1 MSLIQSEQ
9 DDKEVLRAED
19 EAIRAAENPTVEA
32 PLESVADLI
41 ERLTNGEPAQVPP
54 EDRQG

>member
-1 MSLIQSEQ
+1 MTLIASEQ

-19 EAIRAAENPTVEA
+19 EAIRAAQNPTVAA
-32 PLESVADLI
+32 PDDIAALI
-41 ERLTNGEPAQVPP
+41 ERLTDGNDTQVSS